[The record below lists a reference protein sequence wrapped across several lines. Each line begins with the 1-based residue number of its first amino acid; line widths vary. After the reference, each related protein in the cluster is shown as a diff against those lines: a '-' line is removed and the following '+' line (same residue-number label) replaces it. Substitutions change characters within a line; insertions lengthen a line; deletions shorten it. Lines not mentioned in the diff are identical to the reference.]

1 MLIKQELYF
10 ILNFKLRT
18 TVQRRAYV
26 SNRPYIPSSCPMT
39 LDLQTMQTRATA
51 YLTSLGLK
59 DWSISEPFKSTAS
72 TVQSVMESRITFDEK
87 KSDQKIKVI
96 VMRESWTMHG
106 GMEWGSTDIQA
117 LMRVCDSSGKEINTI
132 KIPDEDA
139 IEAFLEK
146 HLLSGEKLTAYK
158 QGLILEQQRESRL
171 AMAVQECVREQD
183 ITEMVRTVMRAG
195 IDRLGKQDA
204 QALRARFSDRI
215 EKLT

>member
-1 MLIKQELYF
+1 
-10 ILNFKLRT
+10 
-18 TVQRRAYV
+18 
-26 SNRPYIPSSCPMT
+26 
-39 LDLQTMQTRATA
+39 MQTRATA